1 MKQVYKCEYCRW
13 VFDEDKSV
21 VEKHEEECG
30 GNPKNKITDETLI
43 KLSRLRDIFDDVVT
57 YLFLTKYKDKRIFFK
72 DELERANNK
81 NCPAS
86 VYEQSN
92 NLRCLLGSSW
102 RIQREDLKWFLSIT
116 ERDYKDIIE
125 AVIKYLEE

>member
-1 MKQVYKCEYCRW
+1 MKQVYKCEYCSTNG
-13 VFDEDKSV
+13 EDKKII
-21 VEKHEEECG
+21 EEHEEECG
-30 GNPKNKITDETLI
+30 SNPKNKITDETLI
-43 KLSRLRDIFDDVVT
+43 KLSKLGEMLEDVIT

-72 DELERANNK
+72 DEVIRANRN

-92 NLRCLLGSSW
+92 NLRCLLGRSW
-102 RIQREDLKWFLSIT
+102 QIQEKELKWFLNIT

-125 AVIKYLEE
+125 VITKYLEE

>member
-1 MKQVYKCEYCRW
+1 MKQVYKCEYCSW

-43 KLSRLRDIFDDVVT
+43 KLSRLRDILDDVIV

-72 DELERANNK
+72 DEVLRASNK

-86 VYEQSN
+86 VYEQAN
-92 NLRCLLGSSW
+92 NLRCLLGRSW
-102 RIQREDLKWFLSIT
+102 RIQREDLKWFLNIT

-125 AVIKYLEE
+125 AIIKFLEE

>member
-1 MKQVYKCEYCRW
+1 MKQVYKCEYCSTIG
-13 VFDEDKSV
+13 EDKKLI
-21 VEKHEEECG
+21 EEHEEECG
-30 GNPKNKITDETLI
+30 SNPKNKISDKTLI
-43 KLSRLRDIFDDVVT
+43 KLSRLKDILDDVIE

-72 DELERANNK
+72 DEVIRANQN

-92 NLRCLLGSSW
+92 NLRCLLGRSW
-102 RIQREDLKWFLSIT
+102 RTQKEDLKWFLKIT

-125 AVIKYLEE
+125 AITKYLEE